1 MIKAVVGS
9 GGKTTL
15 IHRMAEKY
23 LSEGKKVFVTTST
36 HMYIEEDT
44 VISDD
49 ADEIISVMQDKGCV
63 MAGTA
68 EPKDERK
75 IKALSRETYEK
86 VCRYADVVLVEAD
99 GSKGMPIK
107 FPKETE
113 PVIYDNTD
121 EIIVV
126 CGLSAIGKKTKD
138 VAFRLE
144 LVKQCLGIEED
155 TYITAQHV
163 QKLIREGYISPLAEK
178 YPHKKITVNPVCDKS
193 LYQRVIAEL
202 IKADADLSLVKE
214 EWFGEKPKLVIMG
227 AGHVAYDLA
236 KIASCLDFHIKV
248 IDDRAEF
255 ANKERF
261 PFADEVV
268 CDSFDNL
275 QQHLEENAFNVVV
288 TRGHKADFECVKRI
302 LGIPYRYIG
311 MIGSRLKVQKTF
323 ENLAEAGVSEE
334 KIKTVHAPIGLKI
347 GAQTPAEIA
356 VSILAE
362 IISEKSKMNMSC
374 VSEELLS
381 VKDKGT
387 LCIIIG
393 KSGSS
398 PRDVGSMMF
407 VGDGYT
413 VDTIGGGTIELAAI
427 KDAAICD
434 KIMIKEY
441 DLSNEESEKLGMI
454 CGGRNTVLFIPLDKV

>member
-1 MIKAVVGS
+1 
-9 GGKTTL
+9 
-15 IHRMAEKY
+15 MAEKY
-23 LSEGKKVFVTTST
+23 P
-36 HMYIEEDT
+36 Y
-44 VISDD
+44 
-49 ADEIISVMQDKGCV
+49 
-63 MAGTA
+63 
-68 EPKDERK
+68 
-75 IKALSRETYEK
+75 
-86 VCRYADVVLVEAD
+86 
-99 GSKGMPIK
+99 
-107 FPKETE
+107 
-113 PVIYDNTD
+113 
-121 EIIVV
+121 
-126 CGLSAIGKKTKD
+126 
-138 VAFRLE
+138 
-144 LVKQCLGIEED
+144 
-155 TYITAQHV
+155 
-163 QKLIREGYISPLAEK
+163 
-178 YPHKKITVNPVCDKS
+178 KKITVNPVCDKS

-236 KIASCLDFHIKV
+236 KIAYCLDFHIKV

-334 KIKTVHAPIGLKI
+334 KVKTVHAPIGLKI

-356 VSILAE
+356 ISILAE

-454 CGGRNTVLFIPLDKV
+454 CGGRNTVLFVPLDKD